1 MSDPELEAI
10 RRARMAE
17 LRAAS
22 GSSSN
27 PRVPGGVTGAGGMGG
42 QAGTDAD
49 REEQMAQQEEMKR
62 QLLSQILD
70 SDARERLSR
79 IALVKP
85 QKSKAVTDILIQ
97 MARSGQVRQRVS
109 EAQLISLLDQIDQ
122 AQPHDTG
129 KITASLQAYITSFL
143 GFMDIKVGSQILT
156 LFSLFNKIAGIYGI
170 IAIFQGG
177 TIAQLSLYIYS
188 IATIPIFIWGL
199 KSISDEQAGSVL
211 RYAHIFILDQMIS
224 TGWTFLF
231 TLWWF
236 VYATHDGKPITN
248 SNHQAGLMKL
258 IEDLESEYRT
268 PEEMVKYRHKE
279 YDINTPEGQ
288 KEAARRA
295 QAANATWMEERDFAM
310 AVLIGGWLIKLYF
323 ALVLYAY
330 ALHLRHGTYWMLPLS
345 KSRTANEAHA
355 TYQSV
360 PAEEDEVNLSGDEEN
375 KAPGHV

>member
-1 MSDPELEAI
+1 MPRLF
-10 RRARMAE
+10 
-17 LRAAS
+17 LRL
-22 GSSSN
+22 
-27 PRVPGGVTGAGGMGG
+27 P
-42 QAGTDAD
+42 
-49 REEQMAQQEEMKR
+49 K
-62 QLLSQILD
+62 
-70 SDARERLSR
+70 
-79 IALVKP
+79 
-85 QKSKAVTDILIQ
+85 
-97 MARSGQVRQRVS
+97 
-109 EAQLISLLDQIDQ
+109 
-122 AQPHDTG
+122 
-129 KITASLQAYITSFL
+129 ASLQAYITSFL
-143 GFMDIKVGSQILT
+143 GFMDIKVGSQIFT

-199 KSISDEQAGSVL
+199 KAISDEQAGSVL

-231 TLWWF
+231 ALWWF
-236 VYATHDGKPITN
+236 VYATHDGKPISN
-248 SNHQAGLMKL
+248 SSHQAGLMKL

-268 PEEMVKYRHKE
+268 PEEMAKYRHKE

-295 QAANATWMEERDFAM
+295 QAANATWMEERDFAL
-310 AVLIGGWLIKLYF
+310 AVLVGGWLIKLYF

-360 PAEEDEVNLSGDEEN
+360 PAEEDEVNLSGEEEN
-375 KAPGHV
+375 KAPEHV